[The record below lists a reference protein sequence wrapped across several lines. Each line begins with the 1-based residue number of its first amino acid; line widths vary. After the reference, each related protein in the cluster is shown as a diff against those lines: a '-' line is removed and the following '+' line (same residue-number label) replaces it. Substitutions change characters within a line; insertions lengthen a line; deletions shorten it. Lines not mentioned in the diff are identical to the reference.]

1 MFMIV
6 RSPKW
11 ALLSLAVSLGIFLIL
26 YFTVIQPDNNT
37 ANNAIKQGEQQVQQ
51 AVDQAGG
58 VPAGVSNLANC
69 LVAAGAD
76 TGKIQACQA
85 KFKP

>member
-51 AVDQAGG
+51 AVNQAGG